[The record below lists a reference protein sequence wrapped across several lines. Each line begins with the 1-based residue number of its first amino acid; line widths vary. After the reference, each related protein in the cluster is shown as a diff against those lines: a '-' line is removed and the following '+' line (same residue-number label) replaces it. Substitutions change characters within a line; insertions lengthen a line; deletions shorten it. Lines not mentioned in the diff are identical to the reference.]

1 MRDTSLQPNNGIAN
15 SRIIKM
21 MGLRKQSKL
30 NRQDV
35 LDTGGDR
42 QRAKVILVQCCQN
55 MIQLH
60 SQVFNS
66 Y

>member
-35 LDTGGDR
+35 LDTDGDR
-42 QRAKVILVQCCQN
+42 QRTKVILVQCCQN
-55 MIQLH
+55 MFQLH